1 MSVRAK
7 LMIYNID
14 CMEFMKK
21 QPPNS
26 YHTILTDIP
35 YGEVSRD
42 NNGLS
47 CMKNSQLGSAD
58 EMGFDLNEF
67 LKEVYRLATDNIIIF
82 CGKGQFSKI
91 HQFFD
96 AKKGTV
102 RQLIYEKTNP
112 VPSNGRYVYLSGI
125 ENAVW
130 FRKPGGT
137 FNAYCKNTVFRY
149 PIQQPRIH
157 KTEKNHLLLEEL
169 LKDNTNEGDTIF
181 DPCMGSG
188 STGLA
193 VYRLGGREFVGCELD
208 KESFLA
214 AKARFNKFGY
224 ELESDGE

>member
-35 YGEVSRD
+35 YGEVSRE

-58 EMGFDLNEF
+58 EIGFDLNEF

-82 CGKGQFSKI
+82 CGKGQFSTI
-91 HQFFD
+91 HQFFGV
-96 AKKGTV
+96 KKGTV

-193 VYRLGGREFVGCELD
+193 VYRLGGRGFVGCELD

>member
-7 LMIYNID
+7 LMIYNVD
-14 CMEFMKK
+14 CIEFMKK
-21 QPPNS
+21 QPTGA

-58 EMGFDLNEF
+58 EMGFDLDEF

-82 CGKGQFSKI
+82 CGKGQFSTI

-193 VYRLGGREFVGCELD
+193 VYRLGG
-208 KESFLA
+208 
-214 AKARFNKFGY
+214 ARIRWV
-224 ELESDGE
+224 